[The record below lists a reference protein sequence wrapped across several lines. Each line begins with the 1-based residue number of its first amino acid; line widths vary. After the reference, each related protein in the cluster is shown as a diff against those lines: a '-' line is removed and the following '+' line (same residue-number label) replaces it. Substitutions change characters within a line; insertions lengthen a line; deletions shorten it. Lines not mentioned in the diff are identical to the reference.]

1 MPEKPLGDLLDSP
14 LLQHL
19 FVSVCRPPQAHVQ
32 MRPSPHALVL
42 DADNTLWNT
51 NAVFQRAGARMMRAL
66 TGDAASQDATP
77 AAPSEGER
85 VGEDEKPRSTADLL
99 YRLSQHLSP
108 PTTDA
113 DSTNAGLVQLAR
125 AAAFYASG
133 LSHPENP
140 HAETESDRSATVAQ
154 SGTNRIRW
162 AARQAESGREPPG
175 VETAHLQDAATAFR
189 STLKTPPPLLDGART
204 LLGTVRTWRDAQPDR
219 RASVLFSEGEP
230 DRLSVAFEAYQIGNG
245 RYFDDIVLQEKS
257 PRTYRQVCETIGT
270 VVSTSRP
277 TSGIVVVGD
286 SLERDIRPANAAGC
300 TTVYCPGDL
309 WGRETPEGPE
319 DRPDYTVDRVDEV
332 PSLIGL

>member
-1 MPEKPLGDLLDSP
+1 
-14 LLQHL
+14 
-19 FVSVCRPPQAHVQ
+19 
-32 MRPSPHALVL
+32 
-42 DADNTLWNT
+42 
-51 NAVFQRAGARMMRAL
+51 MMRAL
-66 TGDAASQDATP
+66 TVDATNQDAP
-77 AAPSEGER
+77 PDAPSEGETA
-85 VGEDEKPRSTADLL
+85 GEDEKHRSTADLL

-108 PTTDA
+108 PEKNT

-125 AAAFYASG
+125 AAAFYSSA
-133 LSHPENP
+133 LSPPENP
-140 HAETESDRSATVAQ
+140 HAETGSDRSATIAA

-175 VETAHLQDAATAFR
+175 VESEHLHDAATAFR
-189 STLKTPPPLLDGART
+189 STLETPPPLLDGALSLLRT
-204 LLGTVRTWRDAQPDR
+204 IRAWRDARPGR

-230 DRLSVAFEAYQIGNG
+230 DRLGVAFEAYRIGNG

-257 PRTYRQVCETIGT
+257 PRTYRQLCETIGT

-277 TSGIVVVGD
+277 TSGIVVIGD
-286 SLERDIRPANAAGC
+286 SLKRDIRPANAAGC

-319 DRPDYTVDRVDEV
+319 ERPDYVVDRIDEV